1 METLKK
7 LIIEERV
14 RQTEKWGKQQL
25 TLTGWLLVL
34 QEEMGEVAR
43 AMLETA
49 NPESARHQ
57 REEAVQVTAVAV
69 QMCEWLSELHG
80 WPCSAEEL
88 LDRTF
93 AKYELSLGDP
103 AQSYTQL
110 TQLMGALAE
119 QILSRA
125 NAHNDEI
132 SKIARRLTIFG
143 LELTYRFLDVEEV
156 SDSLSIPMVQ

>member
-14 RQTEKWGKQQL
+14 RQTEKWGKQHL
-25 TLTGWLLVL
+25 SLTGWLLVL

-43 AMLETA
+43 AMLDDD
-49 NPESARHQ
+49 PEAARHQ
-57 REEAVQVTAVAV
+57 REEAVQVTAVVV

-93 AKYELSLGDP
+93 LKYEFNLGDP
-103 AQSYTQL
+103 ATSYTQL
-110 TQLMGALAE
+110 TQLVGAFAGL
-119 QILSRA
+119 ILSRA

-132 SKIARRLTIFG
+132 SKIARKLTIFG
-143 LELTYRFLDVEEV
+143 LELTYRLLDVEEV
-156 SDSLSIPMVQ
+156 SDSLTIPMAK